1 MTCPQWAVEAAGNS
15 GKFTTFLKDGQIVY
29 MGIMSERVRNIMKRN
44 TGIPLLEN
52 LCLEMLEIS
61 GKKRQYLFRIS
72 LELHTFKNSILLF
85 TYMTMFIVLL
95 IRCFI
100 IKLINI
106 SNYGVIA
113 WQNTVTLT
121 NISPFLFLDNARSY
135 SRFFFTCL

>member
-113 WQNTVTLT
+113 
-121 NISPFLFLDNARSY
+121 
-135 SRFFFTCL
+135 